1 MSSVKARP
9 STPHEEFRELASFQ
23 AVNGVVLSLYFGFD
37 PAVTLTGDEV
47 ATRLGSL
54 LEHAKRT
61 GAEVSERQ
69 GHAARLAFDADLER
83 ARKEVLRRLGPA
95 SVACFADS
103 ADGLW
108 RAYEV
113 RGPLPDLAEV
123 RPSPYLV
130 PLVAAPA
137 EERAIVAAVGR
148 ERGEI
153 FELRNGRL
161 EQVADLSEDQPRRH
175 RDGHAWQQPSL
186 ERHVDE
192 LARAHLR
199 RVATNLDALLRGWR
213 GARLVLAGEQ
223 EHIAALLAL
232 LSQDARTA
240 VAGVVHPEAHAGPTD
255 LLSLALSVLERRR
268 QDNESELVERWGEAA
283 GSADRAVHGWA
294 DTLAAASDGRIELLL
309 FRDGVTRGA
318 FACRACGRASASAGN
333 CPLDGQPLEEC
344 ADGLDLAVRLT
355 LTHGGEARAVRHR
368 EDLDPAGGIGALVR
382 F

>member
-1 MSSVKARP
+1 M
-9 STPHEEFRELASFQ
+9 
-23 AVNGVVLSLYFGFD
+23 
-37 PAVTLTGDEV
+37 
-47 ATRLGSL
+47 
-54 LEHAKRT
+54 
-61 GAEVSERQ
+61 ERQ

-83 ARKEVLRRLGPA
+83 TREEVLRRLGPA

-108 RAYEV
+108 RACEV

-137 EERAIVAAVGR
+137 EEGALVAAVGR

-161 EQVADLSEDQPRRH
+161 EQIADLSEDQPRRH
-175 RDGHAWQQPSL
+175 RDGHAWHQPSL

-199 RVATNLDALLRGWR
+199 RVATSLDALVRGWR

-223 EHIAALLAL
+223 EHMAALLAL
-232 LSQDARTA
+232 LSQDAHAA
-240 VAGVVHPEAHAGPTD
+240 VAGVVHPEAHAEATE
-255 LLSLALSVLERRR
+255 LLPLALSVLERSR
-268 QDNESELVERWGEAA
+268 QDAESELVERWNEAT
-283 GSADRAVHGWA
+283 GRAVHGWA
-294 DTLAAASDGRIELLL
+294 DTLAAASDGRIEILL
-309 FRDGVTRGA
+309 FRDGVSRTA
-318 FACRACGRASASAGN
+318 FACRSCGRASASAGN
-333 CPLDGQPLEEC
+333 CPLDGQPLEER

-355 LTHGGEARAVRHR
+355 LAHGGEARAIRHR
-368 EDLDPAGGIGALVR
+368 EDLDSVGGIGALVR